1 MSAVSDQNSTQKHT
15 IKRWAHDRQN
25 PYTQIHNELI
35 RDETVAPEARLLLIY
50 LLANKDGWE
59 IRVTQLLNH
68 FKPFWGRDKV
78 YKVINQCI
86 EAGYMQKDILREKG
100 RHIGVNYYVAEY
112 PAFKELLPL
121 PENPHTSLSN
131 EANTY
136 YNKDQDIKKKQDIKE
151 SSSKPSSTQ
160 PPKKPEIVEP
170 LIDDACGAD
179 DLDNSFSSPSQET
192 TASSDI
198 VVVGTNGKERR
209 VTESEL
215 YLFFTRH
222 PEFTTEE
229 IQAAVA
235 KFRTLP
241 NPINNVLGYILEI
254 CKSTKKEQL
263 RPVLKNKKTKTPP
276 KDYTNLYPEPV
287 PHKNLVNMGDLMKM
301 TPEERE
307 QLKKNLK
314 K

>member
-1 MSAVSDQNSTQKHT
+1 MSAILDQNPSQKHT

-25 PYTQIHNELI
+25 PYVQIHNELP
-35 RDETVAPEARLLLIY
+35 RNEKVPPEARLLLIY
-50 LLANKDGWE
+50 LLTNKDNWE
-59 IRVTQLLNH
+59 IRVSQLISH

-78 YKVINQCI
+78 YKIINQCI
-86 EAGYMQKDILREKG
+86 EHGYMQRDILKENG
-100 RHIGVNYYVAEY
+100 RHIGINYYVAEY
-112 PAFKELLPL
+112 PAFKEFLPL
-121 PENPHTSLSN
+121 PENPEEAKPE

-136 YNKDQDIKKKQDIKE
+136 YKKEQEKKKEQDIKE
-151 SSSKPSSTQ
+151 SSSKPSSLA
-160 PPKKPEIVEP
+160 PKEPDKVEP

-179 DLDNSFSSPSQET
+179 DLGKPLFSSSQGT
-192 TASSDI
+192 TSSTDI

-215 YLFFTRH
+215 YMFFNRH

-229 IQAAVA
+229 IQAAVV

-263 RPVLKNKKTKTPP
+263 RPVLKNNKTKTP
-276 KDYTNLYPEPV
+276 KRDYTNLYPEPV

-307 QLKKNLK
+307 KLKNSLKK
-314 K
+314 